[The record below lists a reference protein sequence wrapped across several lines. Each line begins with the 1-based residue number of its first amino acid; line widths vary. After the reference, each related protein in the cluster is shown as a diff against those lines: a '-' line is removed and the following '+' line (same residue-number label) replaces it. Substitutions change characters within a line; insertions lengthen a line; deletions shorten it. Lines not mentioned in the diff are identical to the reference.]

1 MDNGKIS
8 IDGNTMQEKL
18 LSDVLVSGLYIYD
31 KILFMTDISGHF
43 PNTWFE

>member
-1 MDNGKIS
+1 MENGKIS

-18 LSDVLVSGLYIYD
+18 LSDVLVSDLYIYD

-43 PNTWFE
+43 PNT

>member
-1 MDNGKIS
+1 MENGQTI

-18 LSDVLVSGLYIYD
+18 LSDFLVSGLYIYD

-43 PNTWFE
+43 PNT